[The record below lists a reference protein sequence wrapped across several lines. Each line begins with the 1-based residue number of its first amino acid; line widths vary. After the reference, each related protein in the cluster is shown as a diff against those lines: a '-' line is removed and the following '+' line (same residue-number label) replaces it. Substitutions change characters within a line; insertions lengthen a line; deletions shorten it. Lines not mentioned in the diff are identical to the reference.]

1 VLHRAFVAANVPVMG
16 CRKCFIRLKASLFIE
31 PRRRSR
37 GHSTARAFASDTPLC
52 STHCLRQRRF
62 PRLPCN
68 AWHATGHSQQS
79 IPEAGQAFDPIAYRR
94 RNTVERTFCRLTD
107 MRHVA
112 TRYAKLTINF
122 AATLLHRR
130 HRNMV
135 IN

>member
-1 VLHRAFVAANVPVMG
+1 MRGTQLVIPNNPS
-16 CRKCFIRLKASLFIE
+16 RK
-31 PRRRSR
+31 R
-37 GHSTARAFASDTPLC
+37 GRP
-52 STHCLRQRRF
+52 
-62 PRLPCN
+62 
-68 AWHATGHSQQS
+68 
-79 IPEAGQAFDPIAYRR
+79 FDPIAYRR